1 MSVGRRARSV
11 PLRPA
16 TASEP
21 TNASRIPG
29 FSSPARMTAASVR
42 AVIRSSDD
50 RPEPSTSRTPAVGM
64 SAARISAITTAAPR
78 ALVPTRPSSVPRCL
92 RSISAVKLSLSGVHA
107 LHDRRER
114 IRRVR
119 GQGNRIAGR
128 GPEPD
133 APSDGDLARDQRP
146 AQRACREERRRER
159 RPALRTVD
167 HERRERRGLA
177 SDEVPLPA
185 VRSASLVERR
195 LVAADPT
202 RDPADPPGAQRRGQA
217 GDVRR
222 GQRRVTVAAE
232 VQVAVPDAARPP
244 ADAEHLGREAVSR
257 AEPRQRGPRDGKL
270 LVRRRMDGE
279 RVVVRVEHGAG
290 AGVHGDRRRAGER
303 DVRRAQRLRESRR
316 EVAGGGERS
325 GDGRRG
331 SGDGAE
337 R

>member
-1 MSVGRRARSV
+1 MRCTIVESGSDVSVARG
-11 PLRPA
+11 
-16 TASEP
+16 TASPGAVPSPMRPP
-21 TNASRIPG
+21 TAILRATS
-29 FSSPARMTAASVR
+29 ARRSVR
-42 AVIRSSDD
+42 AARSGG
-50 RPEPSTSRTPAVGM
+50 E
-64 SAARISAITTAAPR
+64 
-78 ALVPTRPSSVPRCL
+78 
-92 RSISAVKLSLSGVHA
+92 
-107 LHDRRER
+107 
-114 IRRVR
+114 
-119 GQGNRIAGR
+119 
-128 GPEPD
+128 
-133 APSDGDLARDQRP
+133 SDGQPCARSTTS
-146 AQRACREERRRER
+146 AESGAS
-159 RPALRTVD
+159 
-167 HERRERRGLA
+167 LA

-232 VQVAVPDAARPP
+232 IQVAVPDAARPP

-331 SGDGAE
+331 NGDGAE